1 MHKMWM
7 VFDPRQAFI
16 ALMGFLAVLA
26 FGIHF
31 SLLSTT
37 RFNWLEGAP
46 VVTGALDPSTGILG
60 LLPTMI
66 G

>member
-1 MHKMWM
+1 M

-31 SLLSTT
+31 ILLSTT
-37 RFNWLEGAP
+37 RFNWLESFSSPARP
-46 VVTGALDPSTGILG
+46 AQAQLSALP
-60 LLPTMI
+60 PPN
-66 G
+66 